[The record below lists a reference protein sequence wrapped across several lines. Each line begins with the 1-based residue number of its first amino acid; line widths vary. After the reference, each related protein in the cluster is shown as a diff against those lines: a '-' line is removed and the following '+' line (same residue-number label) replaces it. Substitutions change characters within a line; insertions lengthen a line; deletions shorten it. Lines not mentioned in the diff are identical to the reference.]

1 LINYFN
7 LVCINLILKKYDV
20 KMEKNAQNLYGNKTF
35 WINKRIF
42 DIVLSL
48 LLLPLFFTI
57 GIILLFFNL
66 FFNQGRLFFIQKRMG
81 KNCEVF
87 FAIKFRTMTN
97 VKEITRKCDDP
108 IETNRITPLGKVLR
122 KTRIDELPQI
132 LNVLKGDMSLIGPRP
147 DYYIHALEYL
157 KNVEGYRERHAIRPG
172 ITGLSQIRLGY
183 VETVEATSKKTSI
196 DNYYIQNL
204 SYIIELKIILNTI
217 LIIIRGLG
225 K

>member
-1 LINYFN
+1 MQYSNHSY
-7 LVCINLILKKYDV
+7 
-20 KMEKNAQNLYGNKTF
+20 ANKLF

-42 DIVLSL
+42 DIILSL
-48 LLLPLFFTI
+48 LLLPLLCTT
-57 GIILLFFNL
+57 GIILLVFNL
-66 FFNQGRLFFIQKRMG
+66 FFNQGKLFFIQKRMG
-81 KNCEVF
+81 KNCELF
-87 FAIKFRTMTN
+87 FAIKFRTMTS

-108 IETNRITPLGKVLR
+108 IETHRITPLGKVLR

-147 DYYIHALEYL
+147 DYYVHALEYL

-183 VETVEATSKKTSI
+183 VETLEATSKKTSI
-196 DNYYIQNL
+196 DNYYIHNL
-204 SYIIELKIILNTI
+204 SYIIELKIILNTL
-217 LIIIRGLG
+217 LIIIRGMG

>member
-1 LINYFN
+1 
-7 LVCINLILKKYDV
+7 
-20 KMEKNAQNLYGNKTF
+20 MEKSQHLYKNKLF

-48 LLLPLFFTI
+48 LLVPLLFTI
-57 GIILLFFNL
+57 GIILLVFNL
-66 FFNQGRLFFIQKRMG
+66 FFNPGRLFFIQKRMG
-81 KNCEVF
+81 KNCEF
-87 FAIKFRTMTN
+87 FFVIKFRTMKS
-97 VKEITRKCDDP
+97 VKEITRKYDDP
-108 IETNRITPLGKVLR
+108 IETNRITLLGKFLR
-122 KTRIDELPQI
+122 KMRIDELPQI

-147 DYYIHALEYL
+147 DYYVHALEYL
-157 KNVEGYRERHAIRPG
+157 EHVEGYRERHAIRPG

-183 VETVEATSKKTSI
+183 VETLEGTLKKTSI

-204 SYIIELKIILNTI
+204 GYIIELKIILNTI

>member
-1 LINYFN
+1 VENSQY
-7 LVCINLILKKYDV
+7 
-20 KMEKNAQNLYGNKTF
+20 LYGNKLF

-42 DIVLSL
+42 DIILSL
-48 LLLPLFFTI
+48 LLLPLLFTI
-57 GIILLFFNL
+57 GIILLVFNL
-66 FFNQGRLFFIQKRMG
+66 FFNQGRLLFIQKRMG
-81 KNCEVF
+81 KNCEIF
-87 FAIKFRTMTN
+87 FAIKFRTMTH

-108 IETNRITPLGKVLR
+108 IEINRITPLGKVLR
-122 KTRIDELPQI
+122 KMRIDELPQI

-147 DYYIHALEYL
+147 DYYMHALEYL
-157 KNVEGYRERHAIRPG
+157 KNIEGYRERHAIRPG

-183 VETVEATSKKTSI
+183 VETLEAMSKKTSI

-204 SYIIELKIILNTI
+204 SYINELRILLNTI